1 MSNSQVSDNEAA
13 VCTPPVVCPFLGK
26 RGRRTSVHVNV
37 MCDSTRH
44 HNARSLLRSICT
56 RVHFNI
62 ICITTIILFY
72 RPPSSPVDDLLTTL
86 QIVNPAGFSNFIIAG
101 DFTNYSHTQ
110 DILLRFSV
118 TQVVSSH
125 THISPSGNPHHCL
138 T

>member
-1 MSNSQVSDNEAA
+1 
-13 VCTPPVVCPFLGK
+13 
-26 RGRRTSVHVNV
+26 

-72 RPPSSPVDDLLTTL
+72 HPPSSPVHDLLTTL
-86 QIVNPAGFSNFIIAG
+86 EIVNRAGFSNFIIAG

-110 DILLRFSV
+110 DILLSFSV

-125 THISPSGNPHHCL
+125 TYM
-138 T
+138 